1 MAKFTWKL
9 AKMYFRIAAFDV
21 PMRSFRLDKA
31 CLIITANLG
40 WLLVLL
46 ALLLL
51 LLVFFTAWLFAF
63 LAADEPDCD
72 V

>member
-1 MAKFTWKL
+1 MTGKL
-9 AKMYFRIAAFDV
+9 AKMYFRMAAFDV
-21 PMRSFRLDKA
+21 PMRSFRLVKA
-31 CLIITANLG
+31 CLIITENLG

-51 LLVFFTAWLFAF
+51 LLFFTAWFFAF
-63 LAADEPDCD
+63 LAAWALDEPDCD